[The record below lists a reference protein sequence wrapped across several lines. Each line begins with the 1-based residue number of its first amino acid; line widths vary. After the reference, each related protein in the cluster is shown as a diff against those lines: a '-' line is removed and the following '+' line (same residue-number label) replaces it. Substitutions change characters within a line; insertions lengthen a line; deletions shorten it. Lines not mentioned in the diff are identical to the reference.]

1 MNNKQEHTQRVLD
14 NHGNVTQTGDIF
26 DFKGAKIENQTNI
39 TVVSNKSI
47 SKKLNKDI
55 LEFKAHSLA
64 NYSPHW
70 IIFKNASLLLLII
83 AIIGTNY
90 IYVPVGSNEISI
102 LKFLIFV
109 GTLCA
114 FLFLYT
120 VIFVKVQL
128 SNDFIKVKG
137 KEYQF
142 ENIRKIKF
150 CRSFFYFG
158 KHIKIYLEND
168 KYPSLTLYLNNGDD
182 IDLIEEFYL
191 DYLKN
196 TKKKNNT

>member
-1 MNNKQEHTQRVLD
+1 MNIINQNNNFQNSENGTAQ
-14 NHGNVTQTGDIF
+14 NFEN
-26 DFKGAKIENQTNI
+26 ASIENQTNI
-39 TVVSNKSI
+39 TVISNKSI
-47 SKKLNKDI
+47 SKKLNKDTVV
-55 LEFKAHSLA
+55 FKAHSLA

-70 IIFKNASLLLLII
+70 IILRNASLLLLII

-90 IYVPVGSNEISI
+90 IYIPVGSSEISI

-128 SNDFIKVKG
+128 GNDFIKVKG

-158 KHIKIYLEND
+158 KHIKIYLVND

-191 DYLKN
+191 DCLKN
-196 TKKKNNT
+196 TNKKKI

>member
-1 MNNKQEHTQRVLD
+1 MGITNQNNNFQNSENETAQ
-14 NHGNVTQTGDIF
+14 
-26 DFKGAKIENQTNI
+26 DFKGVKIENQTNI
-39 TVVSNKSI
+39 TVIPNESI

-64 NYSPHW
+64 NYGQIF
-70 IIFKNASLLLLII
+70 IILRNAALLLLII
-83 AIIGTNY
+83 TIIGTNY
-90 IYVPVGSNEISI
+90 IYVPVGSSEISI

-120 VIFVKVQL
+120 VVFVKVRL
-128 SNDFIKVKG
+128 GNNFIKVKG
-137 KEYQF
+137 KDYHF
-142 ENIRKIKF
+142 DKIRKMKF

-168 KYPSLTLYLNNGDD
+168 KYPSLTLYLNNGED

-196 TKKKNNT
+196 TKKKNKT

>member
-1 MNNKQEHTQRVLD
+1 MTDKKENIQRILG
-14 NHGNVTQTGDIF
+14 NHGKITQNGDIF

-39 TVVSNKSI
+39 TVISNKSI

-55 LEFKAHSLA
+55 AEFKAHSLA

-70 IIFKNASLLLLII
+70 IILRNASLLLLII
-83 AIIGTNY
+83 AIIVTNY
-90 IYVPVGSNEISI
+90 IYVPVGSSEISI

-128 SNDFIKVKG
+128 GNDFIKVKG

-191 DYLKN
+191 DYLTN
-196 TKKKNNT
+196 TK

>member
-1 MNNKQEHTQRVLD
+1 MNIINQNNNFQNSE
-14 NHGNVTQTGDIF
+14 NGTGQNF
-26 DFKGAKIENQTNI
+26 DAAIIENQTNI
-39 TVVSNKSI
+39 TVISNKSI

-55 LEFKAHSLA
+55 VEFKAHSLA
-64 NYSPHW
+64 NYWPYW
-70 IIFKNASLLLLII
+70 NIILRNAAFLLLII
-83 AIIGTNY
+83 TIIGTNY
-90 IYVPVGSNEISI
+90 IYVPVGSSEISI

-120 VIFVKVQL
+120 VVFVKVRL
-128 SNDFIKVKG
+128 GNDFIKVKG
-137 KEYQF
+137 KDYHF
-142 ENIRKIKF
+142 DKIRKMKF

-196 TKKKNNT
+196 NKKK

>member
-1 MNNKQEHTQRVLD
+1 MGKNKEINVVNTFENNEIDTA
-14 NHGNVTQTGDIF
+14 F
-26 DFKGAKIENQTNI
+26 DFKGSSIENQTNI
-39 TVVSNKSI
+39 TVISNKSI

-55 LEFKAHSLA
+55 VEFKAHSLA

-70 IIFKNASLLLLII
+70 IILRNASLLLLII

-90 IYVPVGSNEISI
+90 IYVPVGSSEISI

-114 FLFLYT
+114 FFFLYT

-137 KEYQF
+137 KDYHF
-142 ENIRKIKF
+142 DKIRKMKF

>member
-1 MNNKQEHTQRVLD
+1 MNIINQNNNFQNSENGTAQ
-14 NHGNVTQTGDIF
+14 NFEN
-26 DFKGAKIENQTNI
+26 ASIENQTNI
-39 TVVSNKSI
+39 TVISNKSI
-47 SKKLNKDI
+47 SKKLNKDTVV
-55 LEFKAHSLA
+55 FKAHSLA

-70 IIFKNASLLLLII
+70 IILRNASLLLLII

-90 IYVPVGSNEISI
+90 IYVPVGSSEISI

-128 SNDFIKVKG
+128 GNDFIKVKG

-158 KHIKIYLEND
+158 KHIKIYLVND
-168 KYPSLTLYLNNGDD
+168 KYPNLTLYLNNGDD

-196 TKKKNNT
+196 TNKRKT

>member
-1 MNNKQEHTQRVLD
+1 MNIINQNNNFQNSE
-14 NHGNVTQTGDIF
+14 NGTGQNF
-26 DFKGAKIENQTNI
+26 DAAIIENQTNI
-39 TVVSNKSI
+39 TVISNKSI

-55 LEFKAHSLA
+55 AKFKAHSLA

-70 IIFKNASLLLLII
+70 IILKNASLLLLII

-90 IYVPVGSNEISI
+90 IYVPFGSSEISI